1 MPNLTSERHR
11 FLRIALALAT
21 FACWPALA
29 PISHA
34 ADGPG
39 LERGFRQPQDA
50 DKPWAYWWWL
60 KGNVTEASIRRDL
73 EEMKRKGIA
82 GLLLFDAR
90 GYHEDHVPPPPAKM
104 EFMSDQWRQMFR
116 FAVDEAERLGLEMSV
131 NLSSCAGALKGPW
144 EVGDDAP
151 KKLIWT
157 AAEVRGPKRVDCQ
170 LPRPGE
176 IRYWEVALLAA
187 RHASP
192 EKAGKP
198 PAAPPAPRRSAGPAP
213 GRKCNR
219 VRIPNQRWS
228 KSSRWRTR

>member
-1 MPNLTSERHR
+1 VS
-11 FLRIALALAT
+11 
-21 FACWPALA
+21 FACWAVEAA
-29 PISHA
+29 PSHA
-34 ADGPG
+34 ADASGSR
-39 LERGFRQPQDA
+39 LEQGFRQPQNA

-104 EFMSDQWRQMFR
+104 EFMSDDWRKMFR
-116 FAVDEAERLGLEMSV
+116 FALDEAERLGLEMSV

-157 AAEVRGPKRVDCQ
+157 AAELRGPKQVECVLQRPESMRASGVDAVLGRRFAGGPPRGVPGCCGLGGHVCGSCRQ
-170 LPRPGE
+170 LVRH
-176 IRYWEVALLAA
+176 LA
-187 RHASP
+187 
-192 EKAGKP
+192 G
-198 PAAPPAPRRSAGPAP
+198 SATA
-213 GRKCNR
+213 
-219 VRIPNQRWS
+219 
-228 KSSRWRTR
+228 